1 MHHLSTPMI
10 ISVIEVTKTPSSFL
24 KKRYPISVHV
34 RVGGVGNAQHAD
46 NQVGDGEVYE
56 VLANVLRRL
65 GAEELHH
72 QDEDI
77 AQQRRQG
84 GDEVEADEEV
94 ANCREGMISS
104 VSGVRCIS
112 TTLQQATKQS
122 PIQ

>member
-1 MHHLSTPMI
+1 M
-10 ISVIEVTKTPSSFL
+10 
-24 KKRYPISVHV
+24 HV

-46 NQVGDGEVYE
+46 NQVGDGEVDE

-94 ANCREGMISS
+94 ANCRG
-104 VSGVRCIS
+104 GNDLQRFRCVAKRR
-112 TTLQQATKQS
+112 LMMVLLLMMEFFMM
-122 PIQ
+122 